1 MKGNDAAPGP
11 SGSGEKKRKRQEG
24 DPEMQFERTISFHDL
39 FSSHEAKLALVKKYS
54 LKHIDTIL
62 MISSFT
68 GCHLPVISG
77 IGDKKNYNGTNFGP
91 HEKRSAQRGNSKEI

>member
-39 FSSHEAKLALVKKYS
+39 FSSHEAKLALVKKNI
-54 LKHIDTIL
+54 H
-62 MISSFT
+62 
-68 GCHLPVISG
+68 
-77 IGDKKNYNGTNFGP
+77 
-91 HEKRSAQRGNSKEI
+91 